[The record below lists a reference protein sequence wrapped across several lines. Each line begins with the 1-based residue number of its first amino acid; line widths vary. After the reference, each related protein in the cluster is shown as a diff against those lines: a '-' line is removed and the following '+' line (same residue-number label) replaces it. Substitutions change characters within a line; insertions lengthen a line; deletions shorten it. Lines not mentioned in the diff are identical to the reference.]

1 MNTEAV
7 APFQLHRMIVAAING
22 DETTRL
28 ETINTVLASG
38 NLAVI
43 RRIVELKPL
52 SDLEKEL
59 MLETA
64 GKLTASQE
72 ISEKDFG
79 FHMLVSCEIDPKEI
93 LSLLEKNKTFSRSA
107 LDHIQQMF
115 GNNSPEA
122 FLDYQYEVAE
132 ELLQS
137 DRIPSRDRGCHI
149 HITIASTPEEWHELA
164 DRLSDEENIWDL
176 RQRVLERFL
185 TDCKD
190 EAALKLFVGRVV
202 EYCMEK
208 ITTASIYEVHSV
220 TSYMHWV
227 ITSLT
232 RIGATDELNV
242 KTSFFTEKFGWSLPW
257 SLKTRITGDQ
267 PHRVS
272 YYDDYL
278 SYADDFGW

>member
-1 MNTEAV
+1 MNTETV
-7 APFQLHRMIVAAING
+7 APFQLHHMIVAAING
-22 DETTRL
+22 DEGTRF
-28 ETINTVLASG
+28 ETINTVLSSG

-52 SDLEKEL
+52 SNLEKEL
-59 MLETA
+59 VLEA
-64 GKLTASQE
+64 ARKLTASDE
-72 ISEKDFG
+72 VSERDFG

-93 LSLLEKNKTFSRSA
+93 LALLEKNRTFSRSA
-107 LDHIQQMF
+107 LEHIQQMF
-115 GNNSPEA
+115 GSSSPEA

-149 HITIASTPEEWHELA
+149 HITIASTPEDWQELA

-190 EAALKLFVGRVV
+190 EEALKLFVSRVV
-202 EYCMEK
+202 DYCMEK
-208 ITTASIYEVHSV
+208 ITATYNVHEVA
-220 TSYMHWV
+220 SYMHWV
-227 ITSLT
+227 ITCLQ
-232 RIGATDELNV
+232 RVGATDELNM
-242 KTSFFTEKFGWSLPW
+242 KTTAFTQRFGQSLPR
-257 SLKTRITGDQ
+257 SLKTRITGEQ
-267 PHRVS
+267 PQRTS
-272 YYDDYL
+272 YYDDYYF